1 MKKRILLLIT
11 ILLVVSVLTSCKK
24 NQSIDNGTV
33 PIPGVRVGD
42 TAPNFTETD
51 VFGNS
56 FTLES
61 FRGRVLMLNFSTMW
75 CSPCRAETPEL
86 LEIYNTYKE
95 RGFEIVQCIYQDEDS
110 YPTDQSDLNR
120 WLSEYQ
126 VTYTLIGDPDRST
139 VETYHF
145 DAIPFNVIIDRN
157 FVIQYV
163 RSGFDRYTV
172 EQKIEE
178 LL

>member
-1 MKKRILLLIT
+1 MKKRIVLIIT
-11 ILLVVSVLTSCKK
+11 ILLAVSVLTSCKK
-24 NQSIDNGTV
+24 NQTIDNGTIPV
-33 PIPGVRVGD
+33 PGVKVGD
-42 TAPNFTETD
+42 TAPNFSEID
-51 VFGNS
+51 VFGVS
-56 FTLES
+56 FTLDS
-61 FRGRVLMLNFSTMW
+61 FSGRVIMLNFSTMW
-75 CSPCRAETPEL
+75 CGPCRAETPEL

-110 YPTDQSDLNR
+110 NPSDQGDLNR
-120 WLSEYQ
+120 WLNEFQ
-126 VTYTLIGDPDRST
+126 VTNTLIGDPDRSS
-139 VETYHF
+139 VEAYDF

-163 RSGFDRYTV
+163 HSGFDRYTV

>member
-1 MKKRILLLIT
+1 MIFL
-11 ILLVVSVLTSCKK
+11 SSCKK
-24 NQSIDNGTV
+24 NQTIDNGTV

-51 VFGNS
+51 VQGNS

-61 FRGRVLMLNFSTMW
+61 FRGRVIMLNFSTMW

-110 YPTDQSDLNR
+110 YPSDQSDLNR
-120 WLSEYQ
+120 WLDEFQ

-139 VETYHF
+139 VATYDF
-145 DAIPFNVIIDRN
+145 DSIPFNVIIDRD

-163 RSGFDRYTV
+163 RSGFDRYMV

>member
-1 MKKRILLLIT
+1 MKRKTVLLVS
-11 ILLVVSVLTSCKK
+11 ILLVVTVLTSCKK
-24 NQSIDNGTV
+24 NQTVDPGGGTT
-33 PIPGVRVGD
+33 PGPRVGD
-42 TAPNFTETD
+42 TAPNFTEID

-61 FRGRVLMLNFSTMW
+61 FNGRVIMLNFSTMW
-75 CSPCRAETPEL
+75 CGPCRAETPEL

-110 YPTDQSDLNR
+110 NPSDQSDLNR
-120 WLSEYQ
+120 WLDEFQ
-126 VTYTLIGDPDRST
+126 VTYTLIGDPDRSS
-139 VETYHF
+139 VETYDF
-145 DAIPFNVIIDRN
+145 NAIPFNVIIDRN
-157 FVIQYV
+157 FVIQYM